1 MKIKKDGT
9 ATVDWNPEGCGSC
22 SKKNIECISKHDFI
36 NSIKSYHLQESELYF
51 GVYFS
56 EWQQRFEYFN

>member
-9 ATVDWNPEGCGSC
+9 TTVDWNPEGCGSC

-36 NSIKSYHLQESELYF
+36 NSIKS
-51 GVYFS
+51 
-56 EWQQRFEYFN
+56 